1 MIRMVYL
8 YRMEI
13 TVTTP
18 ALLFPA
24 VSLILLAYTNR
35 FQAVSKRIRDLKD
48 VYKQHH
54 FGFHFEQIRTLR
66 RRLVLIRNMQVLG
79 VAALLGCV
87 LTMLFLFIGEE
98 IVGRIMFAASLALMI
113 ISLIL
118 SLKELTL
125 SIRALNLELSDLEK
139 EDLDKLEDDKL
150 F

>member
-1 MIRMVYL
+1 
-8 YRMEI
+8 MEL

-66 RRLVLIRNMQVLG
+66 KRLVLIRNMQMLG

-87 LTMLFLFIGEE
+87 ITMLLLFVGEE
-98 IVGRIMFAASLALMI
+98 FAGRITFAVSLVLMI

-125 SIRALNLELSDLEK
+125 SIHALNLELSDLEK
-139 EDLDKLEDDKL
+139 EDIQKLEDDKM

>member
-1 MIRMVYL
+1 
-8 YRMEI
+8 MEI

-35 FQAVSKRIRDLKD
+35 FAAVSKRIRDLKD

-66 RRLVLIRNMQVLG
+66 KRLVLIRNMQILG

-87 LTMLFLFIGEE
+87 CTMLLLFLGEE
-98 IVGRIMFAASLALMI
+98 VAGRWMFMFSLGLMI
-113 ISLIL
+113 VSLLMSI
-118 SLKELTL
+118 KELTL
-125 SIRALNLELSDLEK
+125 SIHALNLELTDLEK
-139 EDLDKLEDDKL
+139 EDREKLEDDKI

>member
-1 MIRMVYL
+1 
-8 YRMEI
+8 MEI

-35 FQAVSKRIRDLKD
+35 FQAVSRRIRELKD

-54 FGFHFEQIRTLR
+54 YGFHFEQIRTLR

-79 VAALLGCV
+79 VGALLGCV
-87 LTMLFLFIGEE
+87 CTMLFLFIGEA
-98 IVGRIMFAASLALMI
+98 GAGKWMFAVSLLLMI

-125 SIRALNLELSDLEK
+125 SIQALNLELTDLEK
-139 EDLDKLEDDKL
+139 EDREKLEGDR
-150 F
+150 FF